1 MSAFCRKRLGQ
12 LALSLL
18 VGLTGCQTAQI
29 EGASDSVMEAWNAPP
44 PAAATRTAAVSSYSN
59 QVIPSPLGPKPAG
72 EPAFFNGSGRFL
84 GSKPTGSTATAPEEA
99 GDGVTLNL
107 LNASVAQAAKT
118 VLGDLL
124 GARYTIDPG
133 IDGKIT
139 LQTPGP
145 VAKSAALSLFQTA
158 LRSNNAALI
167 NSGSAYKIVSL
178 DQAAVGANLQIDGDL
193 DSTGGIASG
202 LRVVQLKYVSASEIR
217 RVVEPISPRGT
228 IVRTDDA
235 RNTITLSGNE
245 RDIGGVLGAISVFD
259 VDVMK
264 GMSFGIVPVR
274 AADPAA
280 ITDELRKVFDS
291 DREGPMAGMVRFLP
305 NKRMGAILVITPQT
319 QYLSRATTWIRR
331 LDNRGEGSEKQFYTY
346 VVQNRRAS
354 ELVSVLQTMFT
365 QGKDGGNEG
374 GSGRSVAPQYSEVSA
389 QTSGMKQQSGTSM
402 QSGGIGGMGGLGGSP
417 SSQPPATKAADSA
430 PETTSSIQIGRDD
443 STGGPRIKVVADEAK
458 NTVLIE
464 ASAADYRRVARVIGT
479 LDVIPNQVLIEAMIA
494 EVTLK
499 DELRFGLRWFLSNK
513 NQSATFTDDLAGSIG
528 SVFPGFSYALRASNI
543 AATLTA
549 LNQITDVNVISSPS
563 LTVADNRT
571 AALQVGDQVPI
582 TTQSAV
588 SVLTPGAPVVNSVS
602 YKDTGVILSITPR
615 ISESGRVALDIE
627 QEVSTVSET
636 TTSSINSPT
645 ISQRRVRTSVVVNDG
660 EAFALGG
667 LIQDKRTKT
676 RTQIPVLGDIPILGN
691 ALRMKDDLIGK
702 TELVIMIAPHV
713 IRNLNEARQM
723 TDEFRRELA
732 IIMPYGRRPVPPR
745 TPEQKLRRTV
755 E

>member
-1 MSAFCRKRLGQ
+1 MSAICHKRLGR
-12 LALSLL
+12 LASLSLL
-18 VGLTGCQTAQI
+18 LGLTACQTALI
-29 EGASDSVMEAWNAPP
+29 EGTSDNVREAWNAPP
-44 PAAATRTAAVSSYSN
+44 PAARTGAVSSYSN
-59 QVIPSPLGPKPAG
+59 QAIPSPLGLRTTG
-72 EPAFFNGSGRFL
+72 EPVFFNGSGRFL
-84 GSKPTGSTATAPEEA
+84 GSKPTGSTGAAQDEP

-124 GARYTIDPG
+124 ASKYTIDPG

-145 VAKSAALSLFQTA
+145 IARSAALSLFQTA

-167 NSGSAYKIVSL
+167 YSGGAYKIVSL
-178 DQAAVGANLQIDGDL
+178 DQAALGANLQIDGDL
-193 DSTGGIASG
+193 DGTGGIASS

-235 RNTITLSGNE
+235 RNTITLSGNDK
-245 RDIGGVLGAISVFD
+245 DISGVLDAISVFD

-264 GMSFGIVPVR
+264 GMSFGIVPVK
-274 AADPAA
+274 ASDPAS

-305 NKRMGAILVITPQT
+305 NKRMGAILVITPQP

-346 VVQNRRAS
+346 VVQNRRAT
-354 ELVSVLQTMFT
+354 ELVSVLQSMFT
-365 QGKDGGNEG
+365 QGKDGASDG
-374 GSGRSVAPQYSEVSA
+374 GSTRSVAPQYTEVSA
-389 QTSGMKQQSGTSM
+389 QTSGMKQQSGASM
-402 QSGGIGGMGGLGGSP
+402 QSGGMIGSQP
-417 SSQPPATKAADSA
+417 SAPPATKAADTG
-430 PETTSSIQIGRDD
+430 PDTTSSIQIGKDD

-499 DELRFGLRWFLSNK
+499 DELRFGLRWFLGNK
-513 NQSATFTDDLAGSIG
+513 NQSGTFTDDLSGSIG
-528 SVFPGFSYALRASNI
+528 SIFPGFNYAVRASNI

-615 ISESGRVALDIE
+615 ISESGRVMLDIE

-645 ISQRRVRTSVVVNDG
+645 ISQRRVRTTVVVNDG

-667 LIQDKRTKT
+667 LIQDRRTKI
-676 RTQIPVLGDIPILGN
+676 RSQIPVLGDIPIFGN
-691 ALRMKDDLIGK
+691 AVRMKDDLIGK

-732 IIMPYGRRPVPPR
+732 IIMPYGRRPIPPR
-745 TPEQKLRRTV
+745 TPEQKLHRTL

>member
-1 MSAFCRKRLGQ
+1 MA
-12 LALSLL
+12 AVSLL
-18 VGLTGCQTAQI
+18 LGLAACQTTQI
-29 EGASDSVMEAWNAPP
+29 ESASDTVREAWNGPP
-44 PAAATRTAAVSSYSN
+44 PAARTAAVSSYSN
-59 QVIPSPLGPKPAG
+59 QAIPSPLGPKSAG

-84 GSKPTGSTATAPEEA
+84 GTKPTGSTGSAPEET
-99 GDGVTLNL
+99 GEGVTLNL
-107 LNASVAQAAKT
+107 LNASVPQAAKT

-124 GARYTIDPG
+124 AAKYTIDPG

-145 VAKSAALSLFQTA
+145 VARSAALSLFQTA

-167 NSGSAYKIVSL
+167 YAGGTYKIVAL

-193 DSTGGIASG
+193 DSTGAIASS
-202 LRVVQLKYVSASEIR
+202 LRVVQLKYVAASEIR

-235 RNTITLSGNE
+235 RNTITLSGNDK
-245 RDIGGVLGAISVFD
+245 DISGVLDAISVFD

-264 GMSFGIVPVR
+264 GMSFGIVPVKMS
-274 AADPAA
+274 DPAA

-291 DREGPMAGMVRFLP
+291 EREGPMAGMVRFLP
-305 NKRMGAILVITPQT
+305 NKRMGAILVITPQP

-331 LDNRGEGSEKQFYTY
+331 LDNRGEGTEKQFYTY
-346 VVQNRRAS
+346 AVQNRRAT
-354 ELVSVLQTMFT
+354 ELVSVLQSMFT
-365 QGKDGGNEG
+365 QGKDGASETG
-374 GSGRSVAPQYSEVSA
+374 GTRSVAPQYTEVSA
-389 QTSGMKQQSGTSM
+389 QTSGMKQPSGASM
-402 QSGGIGGMGGLGGSP
+402 QSGGVGGSQ
-417 SSQPPATKAADSA
+417 SSTPPATRAVDAAG
-430 PETTSSIQIGRDD
+430 PETTSSLQIGKDD
-443 STGGPRIKVVADEAK
+443 STGGPRIKVVADETK

-499 DELRFGLRWFLSNK
+499 DELRFGLRWFLNNR
-513 NQSATFTDDLAGSIG
+513 NQSATFTDDLSGSIG
-528 SVFPGFSYALRASNI
+528 SVFPGFSYALRAANI
-543 AATLTA
+543 STTLTA

-615 ISESGRVALDIE
+615 ISESGRVTLDIE

-645 ISQRRVRTSVVVNDG
+645 ISQRRVRTTVVVNDG

-691 ALRMKDDLIGK
+691 AVRMKDDLIGK

-732 IIMPYGRRPVPPR
+732 ILMPYGRRPVPPR
-745 TPEQKLRRTV
+745 TPEQKMRRTL

>member
-1 MSAFCRKRLGQ
+1 MSAICHKRLGR
-12 LALSLL
+12 LASLSLL
-18 VGLTGCQTAQI
+18 LGLTACQTALI
-29 EGASDSVMEAWNAPP
+29 EGTSDNVREAWNAPP
-44 PAAATRTAAVSSYSN
+44 PAARTAAVSSYSN
-59 QVIPSPLGPKPAG
+59 QAIPSPLGPRTTG
-72 EPAFFNGSGRFL
+72 EPVFFNGSGRFL
-84 GSKPTGSTATAPEEA
+84 GSKPTGSTGAAPDES

-107 LNASVAQAAKT
+107 LNASLAQAAKT

-124 GARYTIDPG
+124 ASKYTIDPG
-133 IDGKIT
+133 IEGKIT

-145 VAKSAALSLFQTA
+145 IARSAALSLFQTA

-167 NSGSAYKIVSL
+167 YSGGAYKIVSL

-193 DSTGGIASG
+193 DNPGAIASS
-202 LRVVQLKYVSASEIR
+202 LRVVQLKYVNASEMR

-228 IVRTDDA
+228 IVGTDNA
-235 RNTITLSGNE
+235 RNTITLSGND
-245 RDIGGVLGAISVFD
+245 RDISGVLDAISVFD

-264 GMSFGIVPVR
+264 GMSFGIVPVKSS
-274 AADPAA
+274 DPAA

-305 NKRMGAILVITPQT
+305 NKRMGAILIISPQS

-346 VVQNRRAS
+346 VVQNRRAT
-354 ELVSVLQTMFT
+354 ELVSVLQSMFT
-365 QGKDGGNEG
+365 QGKDGGSEG
-374 GSGRSVAPQYSEVSA
+374 SSTRSVAPQYTEVST
-389 QTSGMKQQSGTSM
+389 QTSGMKQGAGASM
-402 QSGGIGGMGGLGGSP
+402 QSGGLGGMGG
-417 SSQPPATKAADSA
+417 SQSGAPPAAKAADA
-430 PETTSSIQIGRDD
+430 GPETTSSIQIGKDD
-443 STGGPRIKVVADEAK
+443 STGSPRIKVVADEAK

-499 DELRFGLRWFLSNK
+499 DELRFGLRWFLGNK
-513 NQSATFTDDLAGSIG
+513 SQSGTFTDDLSGSIG
-528 SVFPGFSYALRASNI
+528 SIFPGFNYAVRASNI

-615 ISESGRVALDIE
+615 INESGRVMLDIE

-645 ISQRRVRTSVVVNDG
+645 ISQRRVRTTVVVNDG

-667 LIQDKRTKT
+667 LIQDRRTKI
-676 RTQIPVLGDIPILGN
+676 RSQIPVLGDIPIFGN
-691 ALRMKDDLIGK
+691 AVRMKDDLIGK

-732 IIMPYGRRPVPPR
+732 IIMPYGRRPIPPR
-745 TPEQKLRRTV
+745 TSEQKLHRTL